1 LSSTNYFP
9 HQERN
14 KSEKFLFLVS
24 FYLFFVYGQ
33 KIMCHRYM
41 FFMWKKSKK
50 NVASYYCK
58 LVTFSFK
65 FVAVC
70 HYILQVVRHLLQ
82 VACHYEF
89 TRNCK
94 FLHVLHVVHL
104 FHILIIIPLALIV
117 FSSVSNGSNPHF
129 NCELSPTT
137 ISVFPLSVVDISFCC
152 G

>member
-1 LSSTNYFP
+1 MFMTWNSNLYLMLPRKEQYT

-24 FYLFFVYGQ
+24 FYLFFVYGH

-50 NVASYYCK
+50 NVASYCK

-70 HYILQVVRHLLQ
+70 HYILQVVR
-82 VACHYEF
+82 
-89 TRNCK
+89 R
-94 FLHVLHVVHL
+94 L
-104 FHILIIIPLALIV
+104 FKWPATMNLPGTVSFCMFYMWFIAFILA
-117 FSSVSNGSNPHF
+117 S
-129 NCELSPTT
+129 
-137 ISVFPLSVVDISFCC
+137 FPLF
-152 G
+152 